1 MPLFCP
7 QCGVQYRE
15 GAVECSNCLVPLTD
29 RPLEPEISTGSLAD
43 ADTQDEG
50 ALNVLIRTGF
60 QDPIAISLAKSL
72 LREAGIPFFAMD
84 QNPAARQESG
94 NILGWW
100 DVRVPLDRESDARE
114 ILQSVQEMK

>member
-1 MPLFCP
+1 MFCP
-7 QCGVQYRE
+7 HCGVHYRE
-15 GAVECSNCLVPLTD
+15 GMVDCSDCHVPLTD
-29 RPLEPEISTGSLAD
+29 RPREPEISTGSGD
-43 ADTQDEG
+43 ADTQDEHT
-50 ALNVLIRTGF
+50 LNVLIRTGF

-100 DVRVPLDRESDARE
+100 DVRVPRDRESDARE